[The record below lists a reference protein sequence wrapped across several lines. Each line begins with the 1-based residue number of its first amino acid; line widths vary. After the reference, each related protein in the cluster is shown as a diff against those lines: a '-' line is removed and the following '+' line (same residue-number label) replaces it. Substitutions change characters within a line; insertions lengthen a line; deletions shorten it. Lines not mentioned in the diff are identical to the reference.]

1 MKQKYNN
8 PCLPTQKTM
17 VGGLATSKPS
27 YDVSKHI
34 EYIVGINDKDF
45 FEARQDPKMVF
56 RAVKVH
62 IRHEE
67 FECHKMFSAKT
78 AARYA
83 FFTLKNAYLISQK

>member
-1 MKQKYNN
+1 
-8 PCLPTQKTM
+8 M

-67 FECHKMFSAKT
+67 FEYHWQQICILYLGPKMKRNIPFWNK
-78 AARYA
+78 
-83 FFTLKNAYLISQK
+83 L

>member
-1 MKQKYNN
+1 MKQKYNS
-8 PCLPTQKTM
+8 PCLPTQKAM

-67 FECHKMFSAKT
+67 FECHKMFSAKM
-78 AARYA
+78 AATYA
-83 FFTLKNAYLISQK
+83 FFTLVQK

>member
-1 MKQKYNN
+1 
-8 PCLPTQKTM
+8 M

-67 FECHKMFSAKT
+67 FEYHKMFLAKWQQICI
-78 AARYA
+78 
-83 FFTLKNAYLISQK
+83 LYLGPKMKRNIPFWNKL